1 MILLPLLCLLAFCL
15 AFRRGGM
22 DLLEAGAAA
31 LLCFGLAVSIVTE
44 LQSLTGALTPVGSAV
59 AWVIIAGAGLW
70 RARRSSG
77 EPPDPPEP
85 QRAGY
90 LPELVV
96 IVLFLVLTGV
106 VAVLSAPNSYD
117 GLSYHLPRVERWI
130 QQGSLRPFATH
141 DPRQLFMPSWP
152 EYAML
157 QFRLLS
163 GGDHFANLVQWIGLA
178 GACAGAAVLAG
189 ALGGTRTAMAT
200 AAALVATLPM
210 AVAQAS
216 GTQTDVIAACWAVLA
231 CAYGYRLT
239 ADDPRTRDAVLTA
252 IGLGLALAT
261 KQTAILFAGLV
272 LLPAAVVVL
281 RRNRPKLWHSWAAA
295 GGIAACVLAGPQ
307 LIRNRQVF
315 GSLSGDRRLVATVV
329 MGTHEPRQVAGNV
342 LRNLSL
348 HFGTP
353 WPQVN
358 EGIAAGVAG
367 FSRAMGVDPDDRR
380 TTWDSHF
387 VAMPWHTHE
396 ESAPNPLHLLL
407 LFGCLAALPWRKPN
421 RLQLAFIAMV
431 VFGFVVFCAR
441 LKWQSYGSRL
451 HTPWFVLAL
460 AWAAVMLQRLPSA
473 ACRAMLTLFALAA
486 LPGALLNYTRPLLTL
501 PVASITP
508 WPSILFIPRNLQ
520 YFLYWPEGAEA
531 YRDAARRIADRECTD
546 VGVRAWPDAWVYSIL
561 ALARNAGSGAEFR
574 DVDVTNASARFTGRS
589 DPPCLLLQIG
599 PGAATPPVWAAKWSR
614 ISDWHEGL
622 GLRSVAVF
630 APPP

>member
-1 MILLPLLCLLAFCL
+1 MILLPLLCLFSFCL

-22 DLLEAGAAA
+22 GLLEAGTAA
-31 LLCFGLAVSIVTE
+31 LLSFGLAVSIITE
-44 LQSLTGALTPVGSAV
+44 LQSLTGTLTPVGSAA
-59 AWVIIAGAGLW
+59 AWIIVAGAGLW
-70 RARRSSG
+70 RARRSAG

-85 QRAGY
+85 QCAGH
-90 LPELVV
+90 LPELMV
-96 IVLFLVLTGV
+96 IVLFLVLTGI

-163 GGDHFANLVQWIGLA
+163 GGDHFANLAQWIGLA

-216 GTQTDVIAACWAVLA
+216 GTQTDVIAACWTVLA
-231 CAYGYRLT
+231 AGYGYRLV
-239 ADDPRTRDAVLTA
+239 AGAPRTRDAVLAA
-252 IGLGLALAT
+252 IALGLAMAT
-261 KQTAILFAGLV
+261 KQTAILFAGLA
-272 LLPAAVVVL
+272 LLPAAVLVARRVRPRLWLSWVGVVVL
-281 RRNRPKLWHSWAAA
+281 SAL
-295 GGIAACVLAGPQ
+295 VLAGPQ
-307 LIRNRQVF
+307 LARNREVF
-315 GSLSGDRRLVATVV
+315 GNVRGPSGLVATVV

-367 FSRAMGVDPDDRR
+367 FSRAIGVDPDDRR

-387 VAMPWHTHE
+387 VATTWHTHE

-431 VFGFVVFCAR
+431 VLGFVVFSAQ
-441 LKWQSYGSRL
+441 LKWQSYNSRL

-460 AWAAVMLQRLPSA
+460 AWAAVMLQRLPTPA
-473 ACRAMLTLFALAA
+473 RRGLLALIALAA
-486 LPGALLNYTRPLLTL
+486 LPNALLNYTRPLLTL
-501 PVASITP
+501 PEAGITP
-508 WPSILFIPRNLQ
+508 RPGILSIPRNLQ
-520 YFLYWPEGAEA
+520 YFLYWPHVAEA
-531 YRDAARRIADRECTD
+531 YRDAALRIADRECTD
-546 VGVRAWPDAWVYSIL
+546 VGVRAWPDAWVYPIL
-561 ALARNAGSGAEFR
+561 ALAQQAGSTAQFR
-574 DVDVTNASARFTGRS
+574 DVDVTNASARFADRS
-589 DPPCLLLQIG
+589 HPPCLLLQLG
-599 PGAATPPVWAAKWSR
+599 PDAATPPAWAAKWSR

-622 GLRSVAVF
+622 ELASVAVF